1 MNFSTYYKRIEFGKI
16 WIIITN
22 TLKTKNIKLY
32 LQCAHLYAF
41 ACSSLGKKDES
52 CNIFY
57 ELSKLYITN
66 QAIIDIEEICDF
78 FRDAINSQ
86 LQSNRF
92 DEALEIIKIYKTI
105 NPKSKNFTIFY
116 FIIEKQ

>member
-1 MNFSTYYKRIEFGKI
+1 M
-16 WIIITN
+16 
-22 TLKTKNIKLY
+22 
-32 LQCAHLYAF
+32 
-41 ACSSLGKKDES
+41 
-52 CNIFY
+52 
-57 ELSKLYITN
+57 SKLYITN

-105 NPKSKNFTIFY
+105 NPKSKIHDFLLYNREAVTYLSINKIDKAKDIFEKSLRVAETIENNSKFWTSTTYSDIALMYFY
-116 FIIEKQ
+116 SKFKEENKKRQ